1 MPILQW
7 GCSPSKTTMTRNEQ
21 LSTLS
26 VNNNT
31 NNDNNL
37 YLHTT
42 MFKAKQPVGL
52 CTNQIKSQQNKFKP
66 WFLVRGENRRT
77 TSRKR
82 VENQQTQSTY
92 DSMLVSS

>member
-21 LSTLS
+21 LLSTLS

-31 NNDNNL
+31 DNDNNL

-42 MFKAKQPVGL
+42 MFKAK
-52 CTNQIKSQQNKFKP
+52 
-66 WFLVRGENRRT
+66 
-77 TSRKR
+77 
-82 VENQQTQSTY
+82 
-92 DSMLVSS
+92 